1 MTDTTISAAV
11 VNPEDSGT
19 GLTSGGNDFISAGYE
34 TLPRPDTAAII
45 GGCDL
50 TPDFGVPDVDLGAGI
65 VQVPNSGISVQSSDQ
80 TSFDT
85 ALPEDGYQAIIIPS
99 SVTGLGLDASAV
111 NEIYLFHDETSQDSV
126 TIRHGSSVSTPSKPS
141 IKIGEVDTSNNTTS
155 EQWRLA
161 RGGELTFPD
170 ESAIDSAITAG
181 LDAHRTIVDRATD
194 VEYLTTSS
202 SKIPIGQPVDEF
214 ATTEPRREQRSVV
227 ALADTDSHEI
237 ALRVPDSS
245 TVTVYRWGA
254 FKVADGTAPT
264 GLDVEL
270 YDDANDTVQASANTT
285 GNSSPSGVASDT
297 NNSGSVS
304 VYTLRVKNSTGGVL
318 DSPGVCSFFG
328 WEVA

>member
-1 MTDTTISAAV
+1 MTDTTISSAV

-34 TLPRPDTAAII
+34 SLPRSDTAAII
-45 GGCDL
+45 GGCGL

-65 VQVPNSGISVQSSDQ
+65 VQVPNSNISVQSSDQ

-85 ALPEDGYQAIIIPS
+85 SLPEDGYQAIIIPS

-126 TIRHGSSVSTPSKPS
+126 TIRHGSGVSEPSKPS
-141 IKIGEVDTSNNTTS
+141 IKIGEVDTSSNTAS
-155 EQWRLA
+155 EQWRLS

-170 ESAIDSAITAG
+170 EAAIDSAITAG
-181 LDAHRTIVDRATD
+181 LDAHRTVVDRSTD

-202 SKIPIGQPVDEF
+202 SKISIGQPVDEF
-214 ATTEPRREQRSVV
+214 AATEPRREQRSVV

-270 YDDANDTVQASANTT
+270 LDGGDTVQSSANTT
-285 GNSSPSGVASDT
+285 GNSNTSGVASYT
-297 NNSGSVS
+297 NSTGSLEV
-304 VYTLRVKNSTGGVL
+304 VKLRVKNGTGGAL